1 MPQSKMSVTQLTLLT
16 ILNMLGS
23 GIIMLPAKIA
33 SVGGIGLLSWGIVCV
48 SAVAMAYAFAYC
60 GMYSKHTAGLGSIAE
75 NAFGDFGCFLTNVSY
90 ALALLLAN
98 IAITISTV
106 TYLFAVLDIPLSSQV
121 MPITTVVMLWFATLI
136 NLPGSRFTG
145 RISAITVWGIFI
157 PMVVLLCALPFYF
170 SQSIFEANWNPLQL
184 NDVFSFKTAVP
195 MMFWSFLG
203 LESAFA
209 NSDSVENPEK
219 TVPTAVLIATVVT
232 AVLYIAVST
241 LIVGALPNEALVS
254 ATAPFCVI
262 FNTIFSPTVGKVLA
276 LLMFLALFGS
286 LMGWQFTMSQVF
298 KISADHG
305 HLPSIFNQGMGRN
318 IPAVGLLIIT
328 FFQTFGILAAPI
340 MDDIFLHFENIV
352 EFSTLLNVLPY
363 LTCMAAAF
371 TIVRSTPT
379 DPVHD
384 FSVRIAAG
392 ISLAF
397 LVGYFAVINNDL
409 MKFMTLFLLFSLA
422 TYGVLVAKRNPN
434 LIPKHQDS

>member
-1 MPQSKMSVTQLTLLT
+1 
-16 ILNMLGS
+16 
-23 GIIMLPAKIA
+23 
-33 SVGGIGLLSWGIVCV
+33 
-48 SAVAMAYAFAYC
+48 
-60 GMYSKHTAGLGSIAE
+60 
-75 NAFGDFGCFLTNVSY
+75 
-90 ALALLLAN
+90 
-98 IAITISTV
+98 
-106 TYLFAVLDIPLSSQV
+106 
-121 MPITTVVMLWFATLI
+121 
-136 NLPGSRFTG
+136 
-145 RISAITVWGIFI
+145 
-157 PMVVLLCALPFYF
+157 
-170 SQSIFEANWNPLQL
+170 
-184 NDVFSFKTAVP
+184 
-195 MMFWSFLG
+195 
-203 LESAFA
+203 
-209 NSDSVENPEK
+209 
-219 TVPTAVLIATVVT
+219 
-232 AVLYIAVST
+232 
-241 LIVGALPNEALVS
+241 
-254 ATAPFCVI
+254 
-262 FNTIFSPTVGKVLA
+262 
-276 LLMFLALFGS
+276 MFLALFGS

-305 HLPSIFNQGMGRN
+305 HLPSIFNQGMVRN

>member
-1 MPQSKMSVTQLTLLT
+1 MSVTQLTLLT
-16 ILNMLGS
+16 TLNMLGS

-106 TYLFAVLDIPLSSQV
+106 TYLFAVFDIPLSSQV
-121 MPITTVVMLWFATLI
+121 MPITTVVMLWLATLI

-219 TVPTAVLIATVVT
+219 SVPTAVLIAT
-232 AVLYIAVST
+232 
-241 LIVGALPNEALVS
+241 VS

-305 HLPSIFNQGMGRN
+305 HLPSIFNQGMVRN

-422 TYGVLVAKRNPN
+422 AYGVLVAKRNPN
-434 LIPKHQDS
+434 LIPKH

>member
-1 MPQSKMSVTQLTLLT
+1 MSQSKMSVTQLTLLT
-16 ILNMLGS
+16 TLNMLGS

-33 SVGGIGLLSWGIVCV
+33 SVGGIGLLSWGVVCV

-98 IAITISTV
+98 VAITISTV
-106 TYLFAVLDIPLSSQV
+106 TYLFAVFDIPLSSQV
-121 MPITTVVMLWFATLI
+121 MPITTVVMLWLATLI

-145 RISAITVWGIFI
+145 KISAITIWGIFI
-157 PMVVLLCALPFYF
+157 PMLVLLCALPFHF
-170 SQSIFEANWNPLQL
+170 SQSLFEANWNPHQF

-219 TVPTAVLIATVVT
+219 AVPTAVLIATVVT

-241 LIVGALPNEALVS
+241 LIVGVMPNDAMIS

-262 FNTIFSPTVGKVLA
+262 FHSIISPAVSKLLA

-298 KISADHG
+298 KISSDHG
-305 HLPSIFNQGMGRN
+305 HLPAIFNQGMVGK

-340 MDDIFLHFENIV
+340 MDDVFLHFENIA

-371 TIVRSTPT
+371 TIVRSTPS
-379 DPVHD
+379 DPVYD
-384 FSVRIAAG
+384 FGVQIAAG
-392 ISLAF
+392 ISLVF
-397 LVGYFAVINNDL
+397 LVGYFTIIDNDL

-422 TYGVLVAKRNPN
+422 VYGVLVAKRDPS
-434 LIPKHQDS
+434 LIPDHQKH

>member
-1 MPQSKMSVTQLTLLT
+1 
-16 ILNMLGS
+16 
-23 GIIMLPAKIA
+23 
-33 SVGGIGLLSWGIVCV
+33 
-48 SAVAMAYAFAYC
+48 
-60 GMYSKHTAGLGSIAE
+60 
-75 NAFGDFGCFLTNVSY
+75 
-90 ALALLLAN
+90 
-98 IAITISTV
+98 
-106 TYLFAVLDIPLSSQV
+106 
-121 MPITTVVMLWFATLI
+121 
-136 NLPGSRFTG
+136 
-145 RISAITVWGIFI
+145 
-157 PMVVLLCALPFYF
+157 
-170 SQSIFEANWNPLQL
+170 
-184 NDVFSFKTAVP
+184 

-219 TVPTAVLIATVVT
+219 SVPTAVLIATVVT

-241 LIVGALPNEALVS
+241 LIVGALPNATLVS
-254 ATAPFCVI
+254 ATAPFCII
-262 FNTIFSPTVGKVLA
+262 FNTIFTPTVSKVLA

-305 HLPSIFNQGMGRN
+305 HLPSIFNQGMVRN

-397 LVGYFAVINNDL
+397 LVGYFAIINNDL

>member
-1 MPQSKMSVTQLTLLT
+1 MSQSKMSVTQLTLLT
-16 ILNMLGS
+16 TLNMLGS

-33 SVGGIGLLSWGIVCV
+33 SVGGIGLLSWGVVCV

-98 IAITISTV
+98 VAITISTV
-106 TYLFAVLDIPLSSQV
+106 TYLFAVFDIPLSSQV
-121 MPITTVVMLWFATLI
+121 MPVTTVVMLWLATLI

-145 RISAITVWGIFI
+145 KISAITIWGIFI
-157 PMVVLLCALPFYF
+157 PMLVLLCALPFHF
-170 SQSIFEANWNPLQL
+170 SQSLFEANWNPHQF

-219 TVPTAVLIATVVT
+219 AVPTAVLIATVVT

-241 LIVGALPNEALVS
+241 LIVGVMPNDAMIS

-262 FNTIFSPTVGKVLA
+262 FHSIFSPAVSKVLA

-298 KISADHG
+298 KISSDHG
-305 HLPSIFNQGMGRN
+305 HLPAIFNQGMVGK

-340 MDDIFLHFENIV
+340 MDDVFLHFENIA

-371 TIVRSTPT
+371 TIVRSTPS
-379 DPVHD
+379 DPVYD
-384 FSVRIAAG
+384 FGVQIASG
-392 ISLAF
+392 ISLVF
-397 LVGYFAVINNDL
+397 LVGYFTIIDNDL

-422 TYGVLVAKRNPN
+422 VYGVLVAKRDPS
-434 LIPKHQDS
+434 LIPDHQKH

>member
-1 MPQSKMSVTQLTLLT
+1 MSQSKMSVTQLTLLT
-16 ILNMLGS
+16 TLNMLGS

-33 SVGGIGLLSWGIVCV
+33 SVGGIGLLSWGVVCV
-48 SAVAMAYAFAYC
+48 SAVTMAYAFAYC

-98 IAITISTV
+98 VAITISTV
-106 TYLFAVLDIPLSSQV
+106 TYLFAVFDIPLSSQV
-121 MPITTVVMLWFATLI
+121 MPVTTVVMLWLATLI

-145 RISAITVWGIFI
+145 KISAITIWGIFI
-157 PMVVLLCALPFYF
+157 PMLVLLCALPFHF
-170 SQSIFEANWNPLQL
+170 SQSLFEANWNPHQF

-219 TVPTAVLIATVVT
+219 AVPTAVLIATVVT

-241 LIVGALPNEALVS
+241 LIVGVMPNDAMIS

-262 FNTIFSPTVGKVLA
+262 FHSIFSPAVSKVLA

-298 KISADHG
+298 KISSDHG
-305 HLPSIFNQGMGRN
+305 HLPAIFNQGMVGK

-340 MDDIFLHFENIV
+340 MDDVFLHFENIA

-371 TIVRSTPT
+371 TIVRSTPS
-379 DPVHD
+379 DPVYD
-384 FSVRIAAG
+384 FGVQIAAG
-392 ISLAF
+392 ISLVF
-397 LVGYFAVINNDL
+397 LVGYFTIIDNDL

-422 TYGVLVAKRNPN
+422 VYGVLVAKRDPS
-434 LIPKHQDS
+434 LIPDHQKH